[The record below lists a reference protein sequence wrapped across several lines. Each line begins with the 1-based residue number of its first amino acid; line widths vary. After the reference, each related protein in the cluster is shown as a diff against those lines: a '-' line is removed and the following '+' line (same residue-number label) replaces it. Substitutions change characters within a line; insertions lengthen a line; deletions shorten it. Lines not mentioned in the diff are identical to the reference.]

1 MLWIEM
7 QIVLDVILI
16 TFVTYTFVFMSYALG
31 CFFASSSKVIKV
43 YNSHNFLYLFITLY
57 G

>member
-1 MLWIEM
+1 M